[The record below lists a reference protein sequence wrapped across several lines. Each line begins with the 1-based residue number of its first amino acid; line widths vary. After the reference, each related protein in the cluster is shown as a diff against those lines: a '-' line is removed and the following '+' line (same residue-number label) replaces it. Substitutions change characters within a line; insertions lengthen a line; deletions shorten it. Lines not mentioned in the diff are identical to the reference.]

1 MKTAIVIFFKTIF
14 STILIFFSP
23 ISFTEDKKLN
33 KILNKFYISKS
44 YHCSY
49 SESYSTGYQD
59 IPSGFTNE
67 PEMFLKD
74 YVLPIDD
81 LFISR
86 NVILFNSNDKIAIIL
101 ERPLTKWL
109 GRSELIYK
117 KVSKDEYNLCGM
129 TRGMTEVTWEEEKCN
144 GWWKLKFDKKTLNV
158 NYAKT
163 YFSNIYQC
171 KATNLSST
179 EKKYF
184 LNRFLANKLDNLKKL
199 N

>member
-1 MKTAIVIFFKTIF
+1 MLFLF
-14 STILIFFSP
+14 STH
-23 ISFTEDKKLN
+23 SFAEDKKLK
-33 KILNKFYISKS
+33 KILSKFSNSKS

-49 SESYSTGYQD
+49 LESYSTGYQK
-59 IPSGFTNE
+59 IPSGFTSE
-67 PEMFLKD
+67 PEEFLKNHAN
-74 YVLPIDD
+74 DD
-81 LFISR
+81 LSPSR
-86 NVILFNSNDKIAIIL
+86 NIILFNSNDKIAIIL

-109 GRSELIYK
+109 GRSELIYE

-129 TRGMTEVTWEEEKCN
+129 TRGMVEVYWEEGKCD

-171 KATNLSST
+171 KETDLSST
-179 EKKYF
+179 EKKYL
-184 LNRFLANKLDNLKKL
+184 LNRFLANQLDNLKKL